1 MRDFLRGVFV
11 ANDRWERSWH
21 VARLDYTRWHVCP
34 NCTGIPLNEL
44 VFLWEI
50 EGRIVALV
58 IADGERGEAHFCIHP
73 ESRARELEL
82 EMIELAEERVAEV
95 QSDGSKRLQIYATR
109 GDTQRE
115 CLLEENGYNRG
126 EGEHQ
131 WRRSL
136 EGGLPGAQVPDGYAL
151 RSVGEGLELL
161 ERCYASGLGFH
172 KGDIKVAVENRD
184 DPAWYKS
191 IQSAPLYRRDLD
203 VVAVADDGSVAAFC
217 TIWYDD
223 VTRSGYIEPVATVP
237 AHQRRGL
244 GKAVMNEALRRLQLM
259 GGTVASVQG
268 GNPAAN
274 ALYKSVMGSD
284 HRLYEPWTKE
294 FFA

>member
-1 MRDFLRGVFV
+1 MGPVVRPYGSEEDYWRMRDFLRGVFV

-82 EMIELAEERVAEV
+82 EMIELAEERLAEV
-95 QSDGSKRLQIYATR
+95 QSDGIRRLQIYAT
-109 GDTQRE
+109 GATLYAE
-115 CLLEENGYNRG
+115 ELLEENGYNRG

-136 EGGLPGAQVPDGYAL
+136 ESVVDVPSAQVPRGI
-151 RSVGEGLELL
+151 RSPVCCQRGLNHLL
-161 ERCYASGLGFH
+161 ERATPQVLRVH
-172 KGDIKVAVENRD
+172 ERDIKVAVENREGWLTSSTRAFNPYPD
-184 DPAWYKS
+184 SPA
-191 IQSAPLYRRDLD
+191 R
-203 VVAVADDGSVAAFC
+203 
-217 TIWYDD
+217 
-223 VTRSGYIEPVATVP
+223 
-237 AHQRRGL
+237 
-244 GKAVMNEALRRLQLM
+244 NRL
-259 GGTVASVQG
+259 
-268 GNPAAN
+268 
-274 ALYKSVMGSD
+274 
-284 HRLYEPWTKE
+284 
-294 FFA
+294 